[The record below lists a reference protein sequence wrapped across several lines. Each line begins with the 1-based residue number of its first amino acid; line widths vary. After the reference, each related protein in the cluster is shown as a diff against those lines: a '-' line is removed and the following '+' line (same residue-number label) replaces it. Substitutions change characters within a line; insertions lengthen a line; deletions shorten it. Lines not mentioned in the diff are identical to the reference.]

1 MLQSKNFLVFAIIV
15 LSSLAFFLGTLY
27 ERGWPSLGQ
36 KITIENKSSGSSIKF
51 KDLKKCN
58 EFETKLTGWGVGR
71 LIIKFV
77 DDEQPEGQLRI
88 PYDVAVASSY
98 SFTKTS
104 STGILTLQFNHN
116 KLKAIGAEK
125 EVRLLNRQVV
135 EAITKHSVGIKK
147 EELNIIDT
155 SPIENVTYLVFNDN

>member
-1 MLQSKNFLVFAIIV
+1 MGK
-15 LSSLAFFLGTLY
+15 
-27 ERGWPSLGQ
+27 
-36 KITIENKSSGSSIKF
+36 KISIENKSSGSSIKF
-51 KDLKKCN
+51 KDSQKYK
-58 EFETKLTGWGVGR
+58 EFEAKLNGWGVGR

-77 DDEQPEGQLRI
+77 DDEQAEGQLRM

-98 SFTKTS
+98 SFTKTG

-116 KLKAIGAEK
+116 KLKAISAEK

-147 EELNIIDT
+147 EELSSIDT
-155 SPIENVTYLVFNDN
+155 SPIENVNYLVFNE